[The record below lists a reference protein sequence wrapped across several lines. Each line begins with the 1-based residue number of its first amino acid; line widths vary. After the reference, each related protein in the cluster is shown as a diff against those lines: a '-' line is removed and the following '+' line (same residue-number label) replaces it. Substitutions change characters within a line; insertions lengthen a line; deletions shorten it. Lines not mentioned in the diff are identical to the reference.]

1 MELGLRNKCV
11 LITGASRGIGM
22 ATAQCMADEGCRLRL
37 VARDPQTLATT
48 VDRIGR
54 ETGAEVVGNTP
65 QEFANIMRAD
75 LRIWTQVIKGVGAEV
90 DVLVNNAGDMAHGSL
105 DQIDAQ
111 AWRTAWDLKVY
122 ATIDLTRLLYA
133 RMKQRGRGVII
144 NVIGISG
151 GEMIVPGYI
160 AGTAGN
166 AALDA
171 FTRALGTAAPADGL
185 RVVGVHPGL
194 VATDRQINRWRQW
207 AQEQLGDAQRWSEL
221 TAHLPFGRM
230 AHAREIGQAIVFLA
244 SEAASYISGTS
255 LTVDGGFSQR
265 HQAR

>member
-22 ATAQCMADEGCRLRL
+22 AAAQCMADEGCRLRL
-37 VARDPQTLATT
+37 VARDPQTLAAT

-54 ETGAEVVGNTP
+54 ETGAEVLGL
-65 QEFANIMRAD
+65 ALD
-75 LRIWTQVIKGVGAEV
+75 LRQPDSLEKIEKWVGAEV

-221 TAHLPFGRM
+221 TGHLPFGRM

>member
-22 ATAQCMADEGCRLRL
+22 AAAQCMADEGCRLRL

-54 ETGAEVVGNTP
+54 ETGAEVLGL
-65 QEFANIMRAD
+65 ALD
-75 LRIWTQVIKGVGAEV
+75 LRQPDSLEKIEKWVGAEV

-171 FTRALGTAAPADGL
+171 FTRALGTVAPADGL

-230 AHAREIGQAIVFLA
+230 ANAREIGQAIVFLA